1 MAYTD
6 FDPGKVLG
14 IKITE
19 LSRKELCELACGIC
33 RYIKED
39 VGPGRYRGGVYP
51 ENISL
56 DDEGNVAL
64 GKGKSANW
72 GESELGFLA
81 PELFWKGEK
90 SVAADVYSVGM
101 LLYYAASGGKLPF
114 SQESEGPVNK
124 GMAQQRRMNGEKFAP
139 PASAGRRLGDI
150 ISKATAFKAHE
161 RYQSMDEL
169 IAVLESCVKNLYL
182 NGAPNAQT
190 IFKKS
195 DDELSDIERMM
206 IGIIEKEDKE
216 PEKPAAVKE
225 EKPQT
230 LEEAAEE
237 APQEAEEEEAAPA
250 EEAQAEQAQAE
261 EEDVRLYVPEKH
273 AGEKSE
279 KQEFVPT
286 LTEEK
291 NPELAPVS
299 VERPVIIPA
308 VQYGKSMERERK
320 INEEIKRRKRRPVVI
335 ILVLCALLIVVAII
349 FNAVM
354 KDKNAPPVPQ
364 EPDEVV
370 FAPQPTPTPEP
381 SPEPV
386 VTEEP
391 VQVPTEST
399 YQLIIEDVSWTQ
411 ARDKCMEMGGH
422 LAVVSTAEEFNR
434 IVELAEEHG
443 VRKLWLGCHRI
454 DGQLIWETTEQV
466 DFYQWA
472 PGEPSVYDWNDD
484 IAEDYLLL
492 WYHNGW
498 YYNDSRN
505 DPVADYPEMY
515 RGQIAYVCEF
525 DGR

>member
-1 MAYTD
+1 MARTD
-6 FDPGKVLG
+6 FDPGKILG
-14 IKITE
+14 VKIAE
-19 LSRKELCELACGIC
+19 LSRKELCELACDIC
-33 RYIKED
+33 RCIKEEA
-39 VGPGRYRGGVYP
+39 GPGKFRGGVYP

-64 GKGKSANW
+64 GKAKSSNW
-72 GESELGFLA
+72 GENELGFLA

-101 LLYYAASGGKLPF
+101 LLYYAAAGGKLPF
-114 SQESEGPVNK
+114 AEDGSEVSRGI
-124 GMAQQRRMNGEKFAP
+124 AQQKRMNGEAFTP
-139 PASAGRRLGDI
+139 PASAGRRLGEI
-150 ISKATAFKAHE
+150 IAKATKFNAHE

-169 IAVLESCVKNLYL
+169 IAVLESAVKNLYL

-195 DDELSDIERMM
+195 DDELSEMERMM

-216 PEKPAAVKE
+216 PEKPVKE
-225 EKPQT
+225 P
-230 LEEAAEE
+230 
-237 APQEAEEEEAAPA
+237 EAEQEIEPEQKPEAEAEKEAPA
-250 EEAQAEQAQAE
+250 EEQEQSAP
-261 EEDVRLYVPEKH
+261 EEDVRLYVPEK
-273 AGEKSE
+273 AAEEK

-286 LTEEK
+286 LSEEK

-320 INEEIKRRKRRPVVI
+320 ISEEIKRRKRRPVVI
-335 ILVLCALLIVVAII
+335 ILVLCALLIVSAII
-349 FNAVM
+349 VNAVM
-354 KDKNAPPVPQ
+354 KDKNAPSQ
-364 EPDEVV
+364 SKEPDEVV

-381 SPEPV
+381 SPTPE
-386 VTEEP
+386 VTQEP
-391 VQVPTEST
+391 VQQLPTEST
-399 YQLIIEDVSWTQ
+399 YELVIEDVSWTQ

-422 LAVVSTAEEFNR
+422 LAVVSTAEEFNK
-434 IVELAEEHG
+434 IVELAEENG

-454 DGQLIWETTEQV
+454 DGQLSWETTEQV
-466 DFYQWA
+466 EFYQWA
-472 PGEPSVYDWNDD
+472 PGEPSEYDWGDD
-484 IAEDYLLL
+484 VAEDYLLL

>member
-1 MAYTD
+1 MEAPTEEIQISSTPILSQAATTAR
-6 FDPGKVLG
+6 FIPG
-14 IKITE
+14 
-19 LSRKELCELACGIC
+19 
-33 RYIKED
+33 
-39 VGPGRYRGGVYP
+39 
-51 ENISL
+51 
-56 DDEGNVAL
+56 
-64 GKGKSANW
+64 
-72 GESELGFLA
+72 
-81 PELFWKGEK
+81 
-90 SVAADVYSVGM
+90 
-101 LLYYAASGGKLPF
+101 
-114 SQESEGPVNK
+114 
-124 GMAQQRRMNGEKFAP
+124 
-139 PASAGRRLGDI
+139 
-150 ISKATAFKAHE
+150 
-161 RYQSMDEL
+161 
-169 IAVLESCVKNLYL
+169 
-182 NGAPNAQT
+182 
-190 IFKKS
+190 
-195 DDELSDIERMM
+195 
-206 IGIIEKEDKE
+206 KE

-370 FAPQPTPTPEP
+370 FAPQPSPTPEP

-411 ARDKCMEMGGH
+411 ARDKCMQMGGH
-422 LAVVSTAEEFNR
+422 LAVVSTAEEFNK
-434 IVELAEEHG
+434 IVELAEENG
-443 VRKLWLGCHRI
+443 VRKVWLGCHRI
-454 DGQLIWETTEQV
+454 DGQLVWETTETV
-466 DFYQWA
+466 EFYQWA
-472 PGEPSVYDWNDD
+472 ANEPSGYDWGDNVP
-484 IAEDYLLL
+484 EDYLLL

-505 DPVADYPEMY
+505 DPVSDYPEMY

>member
-6 FDPGKVLG
+6 FDPGRILG
-14 IKITE
+14 NKITE
-19 LSRKELCELACGIC
+19 LSRKELCELACSVC
-33 RYIKED
+33 RCIKEEA
-39 VGPGRYRGGVYP
+39 GPGRYRGGVYP
-51 ENISL
+51 ENISC
-56 DDEGNVAL
+56 DEEGRVAL
-64 GKGKSANW
+64 GKAKNANW

-101 LLYYAASGGKLPF
+101 LLYYAAAGGKLPF
-114 SQESEGPVNK
+114 AEEGAGEVSK
-124 GMAQQRRMNGEKFAP
+124 GAAQQKRMNGESFAP
-139 PASAGRRLGDI
+139 PASAGRRLGEI
-150 ISKATAFKAHE
+150 ITKATKFNAHE

-182 NGAPNAQT
+182 NGAPKART
-190 IFKKS
+190 IFQKS
-195 DDELSDIERMM
+195 DDELSDMERMM
-206 IGIIEKEDKE
+206 IGIIEKEDRE
-216 PEKPAAVKE
+216 HEKPVTVRKAQE
-225 EKPQT
+225 PQT
-230 LEEAAEE
+230 PEE
-237 APQEAEEEEAAPA
+237 APEEEAGPA
-250 EEAQAEQAQAE
+250 AAEAQQEQAEQSAG
-261 EEDVRLYVPEKH
+261 EEDVRIYVPEKD
-273 AGEKSE
+273 AEEKHE
-279 KQEFVPT
+279 KQEYVPT

-291 NPELAPVS
+291 NPELAPVN
-299 VERPVIIPA
+299 VERQPVVIPA

-335 ILVLCALLIVVAII
+335 ILILCALLIVVAII

-354 KDKNAPPVPQ
+354 KDKNAPPVSY
-364 EPDEVV
+364 EPDEVD
-370 FAPQPTPTPEP
+370 FLPQPTPTPEP
-381 SPEPV
+381 TPSPEV
-386 VTEEP
+386 SEEP
-391 VQVPTEST
+391 VQQIPTEST
-399 YQLIIEDVSWTQ
+399 YQIVIEDVSWTQ

-422 LAVVSTAEEFNR
+422 LAVVSTAEEFNK
-434 IVELAEEHG
+434 IVELAEENG
-443 VRKLWLGCHRI
+443 IRKLWLGCHRI

-466 DFYQWA
+466 EFYQWA

-505 DPVADYPEMY
+505 DPVSDYPEMY